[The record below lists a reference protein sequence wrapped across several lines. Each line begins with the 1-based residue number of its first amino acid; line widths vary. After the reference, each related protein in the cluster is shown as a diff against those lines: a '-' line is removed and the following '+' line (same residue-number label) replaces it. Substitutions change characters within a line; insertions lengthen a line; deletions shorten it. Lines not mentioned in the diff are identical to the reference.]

1 MANEKGQFK
10 FSTRQQDTGGF
21 SLFHLLAK
29 PSSIDQADNHNEQSC
44 CAWTQPILPELHT
57 VELFIPLCITTQ
69 FAPLLP
75 NFCPGWNEKLHSFCK
90 DTLSSQLENG
100 MKLVETAA
108 YGPLNPLQ
116 TTLSVTILHN
126 GGGVNLYAKQIQ
138 TYLMVQCSILYI
150 PPD

>member
-29 PSSIDQADNHNEQSC
+29 PSSIDQADNRNEQSC

-69 FAPLLP
+69 FAPLLSLILQGHIKQP
-75 NFCPGWNEKLHSFCK
+75 TGKRYEISR
-90 DTLSSQLENG
+90 DSSLWSI
-100 MKLVETAA
+100 KSTTDYFVSYYTA
-108 YGPLNPLQ
+108 Q
-116 TTLSVTILHN
+116 W
-126 GGGVNLYAKQIQ
+126 
-138 TYLMVQCSILYI
+138 
-150 PPD
+150 